1 MCIKCILLPIIMT
14 IPFMAV
20 GMMQKKGTPQISLE
34 IMGVLFFA
42 IVLGGVIV
50 FLLFF
55 DKKTKKEKGE

>member
-1 MCIKCILLPIIMT
+1 MT

-55 DKKTKKEKGE
+55 DKKTKKKKGE